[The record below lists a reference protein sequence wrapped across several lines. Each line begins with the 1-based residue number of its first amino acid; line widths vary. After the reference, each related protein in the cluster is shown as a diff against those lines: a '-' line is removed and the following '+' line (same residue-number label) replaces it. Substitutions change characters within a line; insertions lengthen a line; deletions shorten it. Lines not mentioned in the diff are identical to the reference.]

1 MREILTLIALI
12 ALAYPAIASTV
23 LSRTT
28 TGPSNLTLQQPKQ
41 CAPNGMNIGGQ
52 TPYSECC
59 PGLVPM
65 NTSFPGGYTG
75 SCDIPS
81 LRPSHICSPC
91 GNNKCDIATG
101 ENICNCPRDC
111 DPAL

>member
-1 MREILTLIALI
+1 MKAILTLLVL
-12 ALAYPAIASTV
+12 LAFTSTGYASTV
-23 LSRTT
+23 PSRTT
-28 TGPSNLTLQQPKQ
+28 TGPSALTLQKPKT
-41 CAPNGMNIGGQ
+41 CAPSGVNIGGQ

-65 NTSFPGGYTG
+65 NTSVPGGYSGNCT
-75 SCDIPS
+75 IPS
-81 LRPSHICSPC
+81 LRPSNICSPC
-91 GNNKCDIATG
+91 GNNKCDTATG